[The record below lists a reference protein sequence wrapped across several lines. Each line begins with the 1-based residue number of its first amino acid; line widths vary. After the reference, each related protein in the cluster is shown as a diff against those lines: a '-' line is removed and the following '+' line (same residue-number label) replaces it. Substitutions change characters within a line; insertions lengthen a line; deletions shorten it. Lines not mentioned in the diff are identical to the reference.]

1 MCGSVRY
8 WRSWVSHTY
17 LQLLKLCSLL
27 LHRKSEIAIEYCYQ
41 FHERNPQSSVF
52 WVATDTLSKF
62 EQAYANI
69 ARKLSLPL
77 WEDPKTD
84 HLPLVANYLADKI
97 QHPWI
102 MVLDNADDLHM
113 LIKPVGETCSSA
125 LASFVPRSSLGQI
138 IITTRDAHVGQVMT
152 QGKVPIEVHSLSIED
167 ANYLFR
173 SNLLYEPEPNEKVL
187 QQIVS
192 ILDCLPL
199 AITQATAYINW
210 NKISVEQY
218 LAELSESDAALQ
230 ALLSED
236 QYDMRRGWDRINSVV
251 RSWKISFDAIE
262 LKYARAARLLCIMAL
277 LDRQNIPRDLLWPS
291 DESQLHLTSALG
303 ILQSFSLIKSE
314 HGSNTYSM
322 HRLVQFVT
330 CIWQKTQGTIA
341 IHQQEALNLV
351 VAKFPE
357 SEKWGEAD
365 SEKRRLSQLFFPHA
379 QAVKNYASNDK
390 ASQVALATLKFN
402 MSSFEFQSGHYVAGR
417 ELCEA
422 AYQIR
427 EVNIGSDHLDTL
439 QTAGLLGTILMY
451 QGLYTKAKS
460 IQEST
465 LKRKQDLLGTD
476 HIDTIQSA
484 SDLNDV
490 YVRLGEFQKA
500 EELTKQVL
508 ASRHRLLGE
517 KHWKTISS
525 IRTWAYIV
533 QQRGRYEEAEG
544 LARQALEQN
553 KEVIGPEHPLTI
565 ACGGLLMS
573 ILENLGR
580 YQEAI
585 ILSEETL
592 QLREKVLGSKH
603 PHTLNSINNHARLRR
618 LTGEFDLSESL
629 YREAMLHLESVVGLE
644 NPDTLA
650 CASNLAVV
658 LRDRG
663 KFEEAE
669 ALSRQTL
676 EKRERILGAENPR
689 TMITLNEFARLLDKM
704 GRLEEAESCAS
715 RALETRKKVLGEA
728 HPETLNSK
736 STLALILAHKG
747 ELGRAKHLLDEV
759 LKVRPETQRLDHPDV
774 LADQSELAN
783 IMEKGSLQVEF

>member
-1 MCGSVRY
+1 MCGFVRY
-8 WRSWVSHTY
+8 WRRWVSHAY
-17 LQLLKLCSLL
+17 FQVLNLCSLL
-27 LHRKSEIAIEYCYQ
+27 LSKSEIAIEYCYQ
-41 FHERNPQSSVF
+41 FHEMNPQSSVF
-52 WVATDTLSKF
+52 WVATDTVSKF

-69 ARKLSLPL
+69 ARKLSLPQ

-84 HLPLVANYLADKI
+84 HLPLVANYLANKF
-97 QHPWI
+97 QRPWI

-113 LIKPVGETCSSA
+113 LTKPPRETHSAA
-125 LASFVPRSSLGQI
+125 LASFVPRSFLGQI
-138 IITTRDAHVGQVMT
+138 IITTRDAHVGHVIT
-152 QGKVPIEVHSLSIED
+152 QGKAPIDVHSLSIED
-167 ANYLFR
+167 AESLFC
-173 SNLLYEPEPNEKVL
+173 SNLLYESEPNEKVL

-210 NKISVEQY
+210 NRISIDQY
-218 LAELSESDAALQ
+218 LAELSESDTALQ

-236 QYDMRRGWDRINSVV
+236 QYDMRRGFDRINSVV
-251 RSWKISFDAIE
+251 RSWKLSFDAIE
-262 LKYARAARLLCIMAL
+262 LKYSRAARLLCVMAL
-277 LDRQNIPRDLLWPS
+277 LNRQNIPRDLLWRG
-291 DESQLHLTSALG
+291 DESQQHLTTALG

-330 CIWQKTQGTIA
+330 CIWQKMQGTKA
-341 IHQQEALNLV
+341 IHQQEALALV

-357 SEKWGEAD
+357 SEKWGESD
-365 SEKRRLSQLFFPHA
+365 SKKRRLCQLFLPHA
-379 QAVKNYASNDK
+379 QAVQQYASNEK
-390 ASQVALATLKFN
+390 ASQLALAMLKFN
-402 MSSFEFQSGHYVAGR
+402 MSSFEFQSGHYVAAR
-417 ELCEA
+417 ELCDSA
-422 AYQIR
+422 CQIR
-427 EVNIGSDHLDTL
+427 EVNLGLGHLDTL
-439 QTAGLLGTILMY
+439 QAAGLLGTILMC
-451 QGLYTKAKS
+451 QGLYNEAES

-476 HIDTIQSA
+476 HIDTIESA
-484 SDLNDV
+484 SDLIDIS
-490 YVRLGEFQKA
+490 VRRGEFQKA
-500 EELTKQVL
+500 EELAKNVL
-508 ASRHRLLGE
+508 ALRRKLLGE
-517 KHWKTISS
+517 EHCKTISS
-525 IRTWAYIV
+525 IRTCAYIAM
-533 QQRGRYEEAEG
+533 QWGRYEEAEV
-544 LARQALEQN
+544 LAQQALEQN
-553 KEVIGPEHPLTI
+553 KLVLGFEHPVTI
-565 ACGGLLMS
+565 ACRGLLVS

-585 ILSEETL
+585 ILGDETF

-603 PHTLNSINNHARLRR
+603 PHTLNAINNLARLRR
-618 LTGEFDLSESL
+618 ITGEFELSESL
-629 YREAMLHLESVVGLE
+629 YRDAMLHLESIVGPE

-715 RALETRKKVLGEA
+715 RALATRKKVLGEA

-736 STLALILAHKG
+736 STLALIWMHKG
-747 ELGRAKHLLDEV
+747 DSGPAKHLLEEA
-759 LKVRPETQRLDHPDV
+759 LKIRLEKQRPDHPDV
-774 LADQSELAN
+774 LADQYELAN
-783 IMEKGSLQVEF
+783 IIEKGSLQVEG